1 LGDVL
6 SDLDITVPGGT
17 VVLARIPDGNSNKK
31 KVVEGK
37 SFIST
42 EGFIPVGAKS

>member
-1 LGDVL
+1 MNSL
-6 SDLDITVPGGT
+6 
-17 VVLARIPDGNSNKK
+17 PDGNSNKK

-42 EGFIPVGAKS
+42 EGFIPADAKS

>member
-1 LGDVL
+1 MNSL
-6 SDLDITVPGGT
+6 
-17 VVLARIPDGNSNKK
+17 PDGNSNKK

-42 EGFIPVGAKS
+42 EGFISVGAKS